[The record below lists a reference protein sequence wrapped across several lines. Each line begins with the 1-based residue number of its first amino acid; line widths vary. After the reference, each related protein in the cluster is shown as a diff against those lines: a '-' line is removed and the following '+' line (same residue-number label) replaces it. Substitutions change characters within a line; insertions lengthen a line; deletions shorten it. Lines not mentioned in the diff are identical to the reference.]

1 MVGVII
7 FTKTLK
13 QGSFLDCTQFDS
25 LVESGDLAEALM
37 SDRARR
43 AAVKARNA
51 SSIQNQGSGGEW
63 GRDKDGPNTAKRRK
77 GRLQI
82 EDEEDSSDGRG
93 LKPEAILAMKQ
104 VGEATNM

>member
-1 MVGVII
+1 
-7 FTKTLK
+7 
-13 QGSFLDCTQFDS
+13 
-25 LVESGDLAEALM
+25 M

-63 GRDKDGPNTAKRRK
+63 GRDRDGPNMTKRRK
-77 GRLQI
+77 GRPQMEG
-82 EDEEDSSDGRG
+82 EDDSSDGRG

-104 VGEATNM
+104 VWIRVGEKEM